1 LGRTHDIGK
10 MQEMLQKLVIRDLI
24 TKYPEV
30 DYWDKE
36 DLIGVLQDIYAAY
49 RMPIVFI
56 IDE

>member
-1 LGRTHDIGK
+1 MGRTHDIGK